1 MDTAN
6 VVFDAELM
14 RRYGGEGPR
23 YTSYP
28 TALQFREGIDAV
40 DYESAAVT
48 SPGALQHHPLSV
60 YVHIPFCFSPC
71 FYCGCNK
78 VVTRRL
84 DIPHAYVK
92 RLLKEIAMR
101 AAYFKRSRVVEQ
113 LHFGG
118 GTPSFLPKRSLIEL
132 MARLDNRFGLIEDD
146 SRDYSIEVDPRGTD
160 REALR
165 LMRTLGFN
173 RLSLGVQDFAIEVQ
187 RAINRVQSV
196 DEVTRVYDAARELGF
211 RSINFDLIY
220 GLPRQTEATFAD
232 TLERVVAMRPDRVA
246 VYGYAHMPDIFK
258 AQKRIAPSEL
268 PDGAQRLALLQLTVN
283 TLCSAGYEYI
293 GMDHFAL
300 PTDGLAVARHNGTL
314 HRSFQGYTTHANRDL
329 VNLGVSAI
337 GIVGNLYVQNF
348 KTLADYGIAID
359 EGTLPSHRGVR
370 MSEDDVLRREV
381 IQQIMCRGAL
391 DFTAIERRF
400 EIRFAEY
407 FQREL
412 SKAQDLAHDGLIDL
426 AADRLTLTPR
436 GRFLTR
442 NVAMVFDA
450 YLMRDD
456 RRKRMS
462 RAI

>member
-1 MDTAN
+1 MHTAS

-40 DYESAAVT
+40 AYESAAVT
-48 SPGALQHHPLSV
+48 SVGSLQNQPLSV

-84 DIPHAYVK
+84 DVPLAYVR

-118 GTPSFLPKRSLIEL
+118 GTPSFLPKRSLIEI
-132 MARLDNRFGLIEDD
+132 MSGLDSHFGLTEDA

-160 REALR
+160 RDALR
-165 LMRTLGFN
+165 LMRGLGFN
-173 RLSLGVQDFAIEVQ
+173 RLSLGVQDFEVGVQ

-196 DEVTRVYDAARELGF
+196 DTVKRVHEAARDLGF

-220 GLPRQTEATFAD
+220 GLPRQTAATFAA
-232 TLERVVAMRPDRVA
+232 TLEHVVAMRPDRVA
-246 VYGYAHMPDIFK
+246 VYGYAHMPDVFK
-258 AQKRIAPSEL
+258 GQKQIRSEEL
-268 PDGAQRLALLQLTVN
+268 PDGALRLALLQLTVD

-300 PTDGLAVARHNGTL
+300 PTDGLALAKNNGTL

-348 KTLADYGIAID
+348 KTLPDYGVAID

-391 DFTAIERRF
+391 DFSAIERRF
-400 EIRFAEY
+400 EIKFADY
-407 FQREL
+407 FEREL
-412 SKAQDLAHDGLIDL
+412 VKAQSLAADGLIEL

-436 GRFLTR
+436 GRFLMR

-450 YLMRDD
+450 YLASDG